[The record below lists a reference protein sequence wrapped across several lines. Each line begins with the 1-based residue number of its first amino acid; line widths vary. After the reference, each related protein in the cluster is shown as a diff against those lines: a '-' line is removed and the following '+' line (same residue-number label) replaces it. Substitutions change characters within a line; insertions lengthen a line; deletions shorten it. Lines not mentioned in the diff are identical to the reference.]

1 MLRASLEAIVD
12 RAADR
17 LDAFNRSMN
26 PVEPG
31 AGIPPALQAEV
42 DAALREA
49 LLPDL
54 AAARADFA
62 DGDEFLHRPR
72 ALPSHLIARLRAEA
86 DAAHATRSVGLW
98 HRRAGSVGYRQ
109 IQRQAPVA
117 AAIYRSPVLLDYLR
131 ALTGKPLMCRP
142 DDDDH
147 ACTFY
152 VYTRAG
158 DHMGYHYDI
167 CGCEDGAA
175 YSCIIGVV
183 DDSTQRLLVQ
193 LHRHDPARAQALS
206 IATAPGT
213 FIAFSGSK
221 LWHAV
226 SRLGRGERRI
236 SMGLAYVTTTHRP
249 PLRKLVKVTADTV
262 FHFGLGGVLARLA
275 RPSSRASA
283 RDSGLRS

>member
-1 MLRASLEAIVD
+1 MLRAAVERVVD

-26 PVEPG
+26 PVPPG
-31 AGIPPALQAEV
+31 AGVPEALQAEV
-42 DAALREA
+42 DAALATA
-49 LLPDL
+49 LGPGLD
-54 AAARADFA
+54 AARAAFA
-62 DGDEFLHRPR
+62 DGDEFLHLPA
-72 ALPSHLIARLRAEA
+72 ALPASLIERLRAEA
-86 DAAHATRSVGLW
+86 TAAHATRSVGLW
-98 HRRAGSVGYRQ
+98 HRRAGSVGYRR

-117 AAIYRSPVLLDYLR
+117 AAIYRSEALLGYLR

-158 DHMGYHYDI
+158 DHMGYHYDL

-175 YSCIIGVV
+175 YSCIIGVI

-193 LHRHDPARAQALS
+193 LHRHDPARVRPLS
-206 IATAPGT
+206 IATTPGT

-226 SRLGRGERRI
+226 SPLGHRERRI

-249 PLRKLVKVTADTV
+249 PMRKLVKVVADTV
-262 FHFGLGGVLARLA
+262 FHFGLGGVLARLGL
-275 RPSSRASA
+275 RASG
-283 RDSGLRS
+283 DRS